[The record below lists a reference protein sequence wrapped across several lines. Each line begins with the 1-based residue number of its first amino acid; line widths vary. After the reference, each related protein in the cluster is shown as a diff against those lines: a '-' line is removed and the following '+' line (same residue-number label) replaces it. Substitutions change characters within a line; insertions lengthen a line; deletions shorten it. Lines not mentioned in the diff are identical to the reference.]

1 MTNGA
6 GSARLEVEMAFCTV
20 VEWDQDLGELL
31 RTVSG
36 NDTQPS
42 GCLVRIVGSSDKGT
56 YAIEVWK
63 SSDDAR
69 RFAEQTAPA
78 LAQSSLPPPTR
89 VDGFEPFVALIRS
102 EESG

>member
-1 MTNGA
+1 VEQGRSIREI
-6 GSARLEVEMAFCTV
+6 SAHH
-20 VEWDQDLGELL
+20 DLGEVL
-31 RTVSG
+31 RTLPG

-56 YAIEVWK
+56 SAIEVWK

-89 VDGFEPFVALIRS
+89 VDGFEAFVALIRS